1 MKHLRILLAIFLL
14 ASSLTSYAQVTTA
27 FDKEIAPWHKKATMQ
42 CGMIKAKPIQA
53 DKILSNL
60 KELKEGLKAIESKYL
75 DNPPK
80 EYAKDPNWKS
90 YFTTFEGNIEVL
102 TFLMGEQK
110 YAEAAVYCPT
120 FCKTFGQMHKVN
132 GTLDLTDVVFSWRM
146 EMKNT
151 NDMMLVGNVEGAN
164 KNSKVLEGIYN
175 HVLAFKD
182 KRNDK
187 NFNELFPALQQ
198 AYLSW
203 LKAFEQKDKEAMNTE
218 MNKFMDAFPK
228 PYMASFLN

>member
-1 MKHLRILLAIFLL
+1 MKHLKFLLAIFLL

-53 DKILSNL
+53 EKILSNL
-60 KELKEGLKAIESKYL
+60 KELKEGLKAIENKYL
-75 DNPPK
+75 DNPPS

-102 TFLMGEQK
+102 TFLIGEQK
-110 YAEAAVYCPT
+110 YAEAAIYCPA

-175 HVLAFKD
+175 HVVAFKD

-187 NFNELFPALQQ
+187 NFNELFPDLQK

-203 LKAFEQKDKEAMNTE
+203 LKAFEQKDKDAMNKE

-228 PYMASFLN
+228 PYMSSFLN